1 MSGFSIGNLFKSV
14 LPIALAAFTGG
25 ASLAMM
31 AQQAL
36 MQTIGQQVI
45 QQVARQLGINGGAA
59 MQMFNALTGNMSGAQ
74 LGFGQALNQFGS
86 AFGLSPLQTGN
97 FGRNLQAVIQEIVD
111 GATKN
116 GQSSADTSTTEGKES
131 FLVAFAKA
139 MGKAMDAK
147 MDKMMEISKKIDTE
161 TKNANASD
169 PENKQQAV
177 IGQLSAEMQG
187 LSQELNLLSQAL
199 STSVKA
205 AGEAMSTVA
214 RKG

>member
-1 MSGFSIGNLFKSV
+1 MGLNLGGIFKAV
-14 LPIALAAFTGG
+14 LPLALGALTGG
-25 ASLAMM
+25 ASLAFM
-31 AQQAL
+31 AQQSL
-36 MQTIGQQVI
+36 MQTMGQQVI
-45 QQVARQLGINGGAA
+45 GMLAKQLGIPAGFA
-59 MQMFNALTGNMSGAQ
+59 MQAFNGLTGASGAM
-74 LGFGQALNQFGS
+74 LNLGQAVDNF
-86 AFGLSPLQTGN
+86 ARAAGLSPKQAGD
-97 FGRNLQAVIQEIVD
+97 FGREMRAVMDDILKGAYEGGKKD
-111 GATKN
+111 G
-116 GQSSADTSTTEGKES
+116 GSTSEGKES

-147 MDKMMEISKKIDTE
+147 MDKMMEISGKIDTA
-161 TKNANASD
+161 TKEANASSTED
-169 PENKQQAV
+169 KKQAV

>member
-1 MSGFSIGNLFKSV
+1 MSFNIGGMFKAV

-25 ASLAMM
+25 ASLALM

-45 QQVARQLGINGGAA
+45 QQVASQLGINGGAA
-59 MQMFNALTGNMSGAQ
+59 MQMFNALTGNMNGAQ
-74 LGFGQALNQFGS
+74 LGLGQALDRFGS
-86 AFGLSPLQTGN
+86 AFGMSPMQTGN
-97 FGRNLQAVIQEIVD
+97 LGRSLQSIIQEIVD
-111 GATKN
+111 GATKS
-116 GQSSADTSTTEGKES
+116 GRSSSDTSTTEGKES

-161 TKNANASD
+161 TKKANASD
-169 PENKQQAV
+169 KDNKQQAV
-177 IGQLSAEMQG
+177 IGELSAEMQG